1 MFHRVHFISAT
12 AVTVAAFIL
21 LLAAL
26 SPSFPWH
33 GIAHAQTAPT
43 FDDGEST
50 TRTVPEKRWH
60 SLSRNPSTHHESN
73 NVDVGGPV
81 TATDGDNDT
90 LTYTLTG
97 GNTDFFEINSSTGQ
111 IRTLIPPDHEE
122 RGGEYTVTVT
132 ANDGNGGTDTITV
145 NITITDVN
153 EPPRPEIDG
162 NPPTLNGNPNL
173 KGTME
178 FTIEENSTGPM
189 VFSLKDPEGHGE
201 GWLIRSLASDI
212 DPNLFDYVQDA
223 GPNGEQHLFFKEAPD
238 FENPEDDNKDN
249 VYHFALMLYETN
261 PDPRG
266 STPAQTYPNVT
277 VRVTDVVESNEDPE
291 FADTPTTRS
300 IAENTAA
307 GENFGDPVA
316 AEDADKDTLTYTLGG
331 ADAEFFDIDAG
342 TGQLQAKDALDYET
356 KPSYTVTVSVS
367 DGKDLENSAD
377 DKIDDTITVTI
388 DVTDV
393 NEPPQFA
400 AEAPVELTV
409 AENTAVDTNIG
420 EPIGATDEDDGDT
433 LIYSLSET
441 DTEILGIDAST
452 GQIKTKAEL
461 DFETTPSYTVTVSV
475 SDGRAN
481 DGTSENPPVPDN
493 SITVTIDVTNV
504 NEPPQFA
511 GDASATETVAEN
523 TADGENIGSPYTATD
538 PENDTVT
545 YSLGGT
551 DAASFDIDTGTG
563 QLKTK
568 ATLDFETK
576 ETYSVTIQV
585 TDGKDAEGAAETP
598 PVVDDTHD
606 VAITVTDV
614 DDAGTI
620 TFSSD
625 TPAAGTTLTAS
636 LADDDG
642 VKTTPAVTWAWEN
655 STDQSN
661 WTPITGADTDSITLG
676 TEDIGNYYR
685 VTATY
690 DDEKGSGK
698 TATGETTNA
707 VVFAPPTNLDPE
719 FASNAA
725 TTLSVPENT
734 PAGQN
739 IGDPY
744 TATHG
749 DSKGTL
755 VYSLGGTDDASFDFD
770 TSTGQLKTKTI
781 FDYDTDTKTSYTVT
795 ISVSDGMDDYSNA
808 DTAEDGTI
816 IVTINVTDVQL
827 PDTPG
832 QPTVTAANGAAAKL
846 DVTWTAVEVTD
857 AKPVAGYD
865 VAVPS

>member
-12 AVTVAAFIL
+12 AVAVAAFIF

-43 FDDGEST
+43 FGEDEST

-60 SLSRNPSTHHESN
+60 SLSRDPSTHHESN
-73 NVDVGGPV
+73 NVDVGLPV
-81 TATDGDNDT
+81 TATDEDNDT

-97 GNTDFFEINSSTGQ
+97 GDTGFFEINDSTGQ

-132 ANDGNGGTDTITV
+132 ADDGNGGTDTITV

-212 DPNLFDYVQDA
+212 DPNLFDYVEEA
-223 GPNGEQHLFFKEAPD
+223 GPNGEQHLFFIEPPD
-238 FENPEDDNKDN
+238 FENPEDANKDN

-277 VRVTDVVESNEDPE
+277 VRVTDVVESNEEPE
-291 FADTPTTRS
+291 FADSPTTRS

-307 GENFGDPVA
+307 GENIGDPVA

-331 ADAEFFDIDAG
+331 ADAESFDIDAE
-342 TGQLQAKDALDYET
+342 TGQLQAKDALDHET

-420 EPIGATDEDDGDT
+420 EPIGATDDDDGDT

-441 DTEILGIDAST
+441 DTEIFDIDAST

-523 TADGENIGSPYTATD
+523 TADRDRHRQPLHSHRPGERHRNLLAGRHRRRVLRD
-538 PENDTVT
+538 RHRQR
-545 YSLGGT
+545 
-551 DAASFDIDTGTG
+551 AAQDEGRPWTSRRRSS
-563 QLKTK
+563 
-568 ATLDFETK
+568 
-576 ETYSVTIQV
+576 YSVTIQV
-585 TDGKDAEGAAETP
+585 TDGKDAEGAAETR

-707 VVFAPPTNLDPE
+707 VVFAPPTNLNPE

-725 TTLSVPENT
+725 TTLSV
-734 PAGQN
+734 A
-739 IGDPY
+739 
-744 TATHG
+744 
-749 DSKGTL
+749 
-755 VYSLGGTDDASFDFD
+755 
-770 TSTGQLKTKTI
+770 
-781 FDYDTDTKTSYTVT
+781 
-795 ISVSDGMDDYSNA
+795 
-808 DTAEDGTI
+808 
-816 IVTINVTDVQL
+816 
-827 PDTPG
+827 
-832 QPTVTAANGAAAKL
+832 
-846 DVTWTAVEVTD
+846 
-857 AKPVAGYD
+857 
-865 VAVPS
+865 

>member
-12 AVTVAAFIL
+12 AVAVAAFIF

-43 FDDGEST
+43 FGEDEST

-60 SLSRNPSTHHESN
+60 SLSRDPSTHHESN
-73 NVDVGGPV
+73 NVDVGLPV
-81 TATDGDNDT
+81 TATDEDNDT

-97 GNTDFFEINSSTGQ
+97 GDTGFFEINDSTGQ

-132 ANDGNGGTDTITV
+132 ADDGNGGTDTITV

-201 GWLIRSLASDI
+201 GWLIMGLASDI
-212 DPNLFDYVQDA
+212 DPNLFDYVEEA
-223 GPNGEQHLFFKEAPD
+223 GANGEQHLFFIEPPD

-249 VYHFALMLYETN
+249 VYHFTLMLYETN
-261 PDPRG
+261 PPRG
-266 STPAQTYPNVT
+266 SRPDQTFPNVT
-277 VRVTDVVESNEDPE
+277 VRVTDVVESNEEPE
-291 FADTPTTRS
+291 FADSPTTRS

-307 GENFGDPVA
+307 GENIGDPVA

-331 ADAEFFDIDAG
+331 ADAESFDFDAE
-342 TGQLQAKDALDYET
+342 TGQLQAKDALDHET

-420 EPIGATDEDDGDT
+420 EPIGATDDDDGDT

-441 DTEILGIDAST
+441 DTEIFDIDAST

-504 NEPPQFA
+504 NEPPQFT

-523 TADGENIGSPYTATD
+523 TAADGDEHRQPLHSHRPGERHRNLLAGRHRRRVLRDRRQRAT
-538 PENDTVT
+538 
-545 YSLGGT
+545 
-551 DAASFDIDTGTG
+551 
-563 QLKTK
+563 Q
-568 ATLDFETK
+568 
-576 ETYSVTIQV
+576 
-585 TDGKDAEGAAETP
+585 
-598 PVVDDTHD
+598 
-606 VAITVTDV
+606 
-614 DDAGTI
+614 
-620 TFSSD
+620 
-625 TPAAGTTLTAS
+625 
-636 LADDDG
+636 
-642 VKTTPAVTWAWEN
+642 
-655 STDQSN
+655 DQGRSR
-661 WTPITGADTDSITLG
+661 L
-676 TEDIGNYYR
+676 
-685 VTATY
+685 
-690 DDEKGSGK
+690 
-698 TATGETTNA
+698 
-707 VVFAPPTNLDPE
+707 
-719 FASNAA
+719 
-725 TTLSVPENT
+725 
-734 PAGQN
+734 
-739 IGDPY
+739 
-744 TATHG
+744 
-749 DSKGTL
+749 
-755 VYSLGGTDDASFDFD
+755 
-770 TSTGQLKTKTI
+770 
-781 FDYDTDTKTSYTVT
+781 
-795 ISVSDGMDDYSNA
+795 
-808 DTAEDGTI
+808 
-816 IVTINVTDVQL
+816 
-827 PDTPG
+827 
-832 QPTVTAANGAAAKL
+832 
-846 DVTWTAVEVTD
+846 
-857 AKPVAGYD
+857 
-865 VAVPS
+865 